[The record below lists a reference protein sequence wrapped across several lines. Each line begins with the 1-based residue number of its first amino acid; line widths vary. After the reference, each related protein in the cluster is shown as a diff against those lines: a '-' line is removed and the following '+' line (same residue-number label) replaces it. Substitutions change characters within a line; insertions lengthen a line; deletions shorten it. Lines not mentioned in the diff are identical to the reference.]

1 MEPPVLEITASQFT
15 DAIDSI
21 LTAPDLTDYERA
33 AHLYLARIVYGV
45 TKNELADHLAARA
58 PRPAFAVHIL

>member
-15 DAIDSI
+15 YTIDSI

-33 AHLYLARIVYGV
+33 GHLYLARIVYGV